1 MMQYISM
8 AVVGLIVGIL
18 ARFIYPGPVEL
29 GWIMSAV
36 LGVAGSLL
44 AGFLGSMRDGEPG
57 TKLKPA
63 GFLYSLLGALLLIFI
78 GRMAGIA

>member
-1 MMQYISM
+1 MNYVMM

-18 ARFIYPGPVEL
+18 ARFIYPGPVEM

-36 LGVAGSLL
+36 LGIAGSFL
-44 AGFLGSMRDGEPG
+44 AGFLGSMRDGKPG
-57 TKLKPA
+57 TELRPA
-63 GFLYSLLGALLLIFI
+63 SFVWSLVGALLLIFI